1 MRSRFLSLRDRV
13 GKPTLVRG
21 HLSLKSS
28 AGNSHQA
35 FQGGK
40 LPRHPGKVASY
51 VPCYVLRVLC
61 PHSSTSL
68 TPCATKASVR
78 PPEPLPSSVGALPSP
93 APPRPSRWFLRP
105 PGATPRRAAAW
116 PWPAA

>member
-1 MRSRFLSLRDRV
+1 MPWRSTGRWDVLKGTSRSCGHEPDN
-13 GKPTLVRG
+13 THLVRG

-51 VPCYVLRVLC
+51 VPCYVLRVLW

-78 PPEPLPSSVGALPSP
+78 PPEPLPSSVGALPS
-93 APPRPSRWFLRP
+93 
-105 PGATPRRAAAW
+105 
-116 PWPAA
+116 